1 MENNFL
7 TIFTPTFNRKV
18 LLTRLY
24 EKLCQ
29 QTCKDFCWLIVDDGS
44 NDNTEEL
51 VKNWIQEA
59 KIEIIYY
66 YQKNHGLSSAYN
78 CAIENLHTELAVCV
92 DSDDY
97 LESDVVEKIKNYW
110 SVYGVDEHCAGLV
123 GLDADPDGNLI
134 SASLDTGEPY
144 NFLEENPAKEYGDK
158 KIVVRSKLY
167 KEVYPVKLYPDE
179 KGISPH
185 ILHLK
190 ICEQYYFIQVNE
202 ILCTVDYQMDGMGAG
217 MIKQYVNSPKSF
229 ADLKDYVIQHKKMGL
244 LKMIKAVILYDACCM
259 LGKELAKRLLY
270 MPKKYLT
277 WTLLPVGYLAKKT
290 ILHKYYRGKSSAR
303 KRKRIK

>member
-1 MENNFL
+1 MTKNFL
-7 TIFTPTFNRKV
+7 TVFTPTFNRKV

-29 QTCKDFCWLIVDDGS
+29 QTCREFCWLIVDDGS
-44 NDNTEEL
+44 SDNTGEL
-51 VKNWIQEA
+51 VKKWIQEA
-59 KIEIIYY
+59 KIEISYY
-66 YQKNHGLSSAYN
+66 YKSNHGLSSGYN
-78 CAIENLHTELAVCV
+78 CAIEHLQTELAVCV

-97 LESDVVEKIKNYW
+97 LEPDVVEKIKNYW
-110 SVYGVDEHCAGLV
+110 SVYGKDEHCAGLV
-123 GLDADPDGNLI
+123 GLDADCYGNIVCSTLK
-134 SASLDTGEPY
+134 TGEPY
-144 NFLEENPAKEYGDK
+144 NFLTENTAQAHGDK

-217 MIKQYVNSPKSF
+217 MFKQYVNSPKSF
-229 ADLKDYVIQHKKMGL
+229 ADLKEYVIQHKKMRT
-244 LKMIKAVILYDACCM
+244 LKMIKSAILYDACCM
-259 LGKELAKRLLY
+259 LSKELKRRLPY

-277 WTLLPVGYLAKKT
+277 WTLLPVGYLAKKI
-290 ILHKYYRGKSSAR
+290 ILHKYYHGKSSA
-303 KRKRIK
+303 